1 MKILVVDDDEVN
13 GKMLCKRLNKR
24 NFNTVML
31 TRGMDCVEY
40 VDAHKDISL
49 ILLDIMMPDISGV
62 EVLTILREHYSAF
75 ELPIIMVTAKS
86 EVSDVVQALKKG
98 ANDYISKPVNI
109 DIAEARVKTQLSL
122 SELYNEHLEM
132 KGVEAVN
139 SMIVTY
145 NHEINN
151 PLTIALGAV
160 RRLEKEQSNEA
171 LEKLE
176 EQLNRI
182 AEIVKKIDRITE
194 EGLQTDE
201 YADGRQMVSL
211 K

>member
-1 MKILVVDDDEVN
+1 MKILVVDDDETN
-13 GKMLCKRLNKR
+13 AKMLCKRLEKR
-24 NFNTVML
+24 EFETVMV

-40 VDAHKDISL
+40 VETHDDIGL

-62 EVLTILREHYSAF
+62 EVLRSLREHYTAF
-75 ELPIIMVTAKS
+75 ELPIIMVTAKT
-86 EVSDVVQALKKG
+86 EVVDVVQCLKAG

-109 DIAEARVKTQLSL
+109 DVAVARVSTQLSL
-122 SELYNEHLEM
+122 SNLYSEHLEM
-132 KGVEAVN
+132 KGIEAVN

-151 PLTIALGAV
+151 PLTIALGSI
-160 RRLEKEQSNEA
+160 RKCQRDNDFSA
-171 LEKLE
+171 LDKLE

-182 AEIVKKIDRITE
+182 TEIVRKIDRLTE
-194 EGLQTDE
+194 EGITHDE
-201 YADGRQMVSL
+201 YADGRKMVSL